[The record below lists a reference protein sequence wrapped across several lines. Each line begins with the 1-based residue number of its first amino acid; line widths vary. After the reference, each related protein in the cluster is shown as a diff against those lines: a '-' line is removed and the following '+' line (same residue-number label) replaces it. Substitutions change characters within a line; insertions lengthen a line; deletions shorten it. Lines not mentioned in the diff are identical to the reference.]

1 MFFEKDRILKFR
13 KMILS
18 DKLAERE
25 KYLAEILPYQQN
37 DFYNLF
43 KIMDG
48 MPWIIRLLDP
58 PLHEFLP
65 HDENM
70 QL

>member
-48 MPWIIRLLDP
+48 MP
-58 PLHEFLP
+58 
-65 HDENM
+65 
-70 QL
+70 